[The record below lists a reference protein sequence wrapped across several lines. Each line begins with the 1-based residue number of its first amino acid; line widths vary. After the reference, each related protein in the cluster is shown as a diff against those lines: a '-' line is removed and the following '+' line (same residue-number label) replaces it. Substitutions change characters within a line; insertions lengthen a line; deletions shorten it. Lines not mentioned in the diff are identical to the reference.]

1 MKSAFSNQL
10 ASYLCLLGSRGGCQ
24 CGGTRFRTVL
34 DNESEERSGRLH
46 LLSANLVNFDPSV
59 SRKSVPGIVVWE
71 TVKTAN
77 GER

>member
-1 MKSAFSNQL
+1 MKSASSNQL
-10 ASYLCLLGSRGGCQ
+10 AIFAYLVLAGGCQ
-24 CGGTRFRTVL
+24 CGGTRSRTVL

-46 LLSANLVNFDPSV
+46 LLSANLVNFDASV